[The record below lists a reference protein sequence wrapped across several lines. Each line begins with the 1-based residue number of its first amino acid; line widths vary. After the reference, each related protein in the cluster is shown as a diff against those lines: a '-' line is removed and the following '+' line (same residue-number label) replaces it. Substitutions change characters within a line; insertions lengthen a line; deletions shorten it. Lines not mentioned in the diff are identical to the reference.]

1 MDEQKIQ
8 SYRDHPIPKK
18 TRQTEG
24 KTCGCFGNIFSRRK
38 QTPLRSNGIYGKPDE
53 WPQQGFNSRPTAGY
67 LMTSWSPQ
75 KPQDQ
80 HPTNLGIAYDMHE
93 RNSRWQQQRGAN
105 EAPSHHFSSPRA
117 TKHVAARRPVKLD
130 TIQTV
135 AAADGEVSP
144 LIENDSTIA
153 SPVSVSPRGL
163 GAELWAVGSRPS
175 RQESKAPR
183 ATEGLKANEPW
194 QGWD

>member
-18 TRQTEG
+18 KRQTGE
-24 KTCGCFGNIFSRRK
+24 KTWGCFGSIFSHRK
-38 QTPLRSNGIYGKPDE
+38 QTPPRSNGIYGKPDE
-53 WPQQGFNSRPTAGY
+53 WPQQGFNSRPAAVY
-67 LMTSWSPQ
+67 PMTSRFPQ

-80 HPTNLGIAYDMHE
+80 HPTNLEIAYDMHE
-93 RNSRWQQQRGAN
+93 RNSRWQQQCGAN
-105 EAPSHHFSSPRA
+105 EAPSHHFSSARA
-117 TKHVAARRPVKLD
+117 TKPVVARRPVKLD

-144 LIENDSTIA
+144 LTENDSTIA
-153 SPVSVSPRGL
+153 SPGPVSRRGL
-163 GAELWAVGSRPS
+163 GAELWTVENRPS
-175 RQESKAPR
+175 RQESKASR